1 MYAGMCV
8 CVHERLL
15 EDKLRWTMESQDE
28 LLWYMGSKRKP
39 YKLVILITFIASI
52 FVKNQPQQEQQ
63 QQQRAQSKQQLSICI
78 YVLAMPP
85 EGRKMSARTLKMIY
99 NGKVSQKER
108 GKG

>member
-52 FVKNQPQQEQQ
+52 FVKNQPHKNNNNNKEH
-63 QQQRAQSKQQLSICI
+63 
-78 YVLAMPP
+78 
-85 EGRKMSARTLKMIY
+85 
-99 NGKVSQKER
+99 KVNSN
-108 GKG
+108 

>member
-1 MYAGMCV
+1 MIYGKQTEALQTRYLNYFYCFDL
-8 CVHERLL
+8 CE
-15 EDKLRWTMESQDE
+15 KSAT
-28 LLWYMGSKRKP
+28 
-39 YKLVILITFIASI
+39 
-52 FVKNQPQQEQQ
+52 QEQQ